1 MARNLQRIA
10 LALGAKR
17 LAKVDSPCKCRTALG
32 QQIHCA
38 ELWIKRKALVYLLPC
53 YHLSLPITVGRAP
66 LKE

>member
-1 MARNLQRIA
+1 MARNLQRKA

-17 LAKVDSPCKCRTALG
+17 SAKIDSLCKCRTALG

-38 ELWIKRKALVYLLPC
+38 ELWIKRKALVYPMPC
-53 YHLSLPITVGRAP
+53 YNLSLPITVGRAP